1 MRKVILETGREKN
14 WISTLDR
21 YSKIRYS
28 KCNQYSDYIY
38 CIFFISNNIERLTC
52 GRLFVF
58 LTAEKRKFLQIC
70 CFKPGSPFQI
80 LNISNFHNHFY
91 SQSSTS
97 I

>member
-1 MRKVILETGREKN
+1 MWQAFCIPGSREK
-14 WISTLDR
+14 
-21 YSKIRYS
+21 
-28 KCNQYSDYIY
+28 
-38 CIFFISNNIERLTC
+38 
-52 GRLFVF
+52 
-58 LTAEKRKFLQIC
+58 KFLQIC